1 MKNKSIF
8 IDRILSIFLYI
19 NILQVITIWL
29 IIVFDDDILLK
40 SVSTEQLYTFRI
52 MIIILGALAMANVIN
67 SYNSLKFIKENNM
80 IISVQEDSLD
90 QIKNLNNVLRAQ
102 RHDFLNNLQVV
113 YSLMQLDEYDD
124 AKEYIEEVY
133 KDIKKVSKV
142 MRTKDVAINA
152 LLQAKILDSE
162 SKQIY
167 TTLDITSTLEKLEA
181 PSWQMCRVLGN
192 LIDNAI
198 FELCKLKSKRELEI
212 YIGEELNNII
222 FVVKNN
228 GSPIPEEIREKIFE
242 PNFTTK
248 GSKGQG
254 MGLSITKEIVCEN
267 GGSIE
272 LNVDKKWTSF
282 EVKVPINI
290 QSKITTL

>member
-1 MKNKSIF
+1 MKKEAIF

-19 NILQVITIWL
+19 NILQVVTIWL
-29 IIVFDDDILLK
+29 LIVIDDDILLK
-40 SVSTEQLYTFRI
+40 NVSTEQLYTFRI
-52 MIIILGALAMANVIN
+52 MIIVLGALALANVMN
-67 SYNSLKFIKENNM
+67 SYNSVKFIKKNNM

-90 QIKNLNNVLRAQ
+90 QIKDLNNVLRAQ

-113 YSLMQLDEYDD
+113 YSLIQLDEYED

-162 SKQIY
+162 SKQIH
-167 TTLDITSTLEKLEA
+167 TTLDITSTLEKLGA
-181 PSWQMCRVLGN
+181 PSWQICRVLGN

-198 FELCKLKSKRELEI
+198 FELCKLKGKRELEI
-212 YIGEELNNII
+212 HIGEELNNII
-222 FVVKNN
+222 FSVKNN
-228 GSPIPEEIREKIFE
+228 GNPIPEEIREKIFE

-254 MGLSITKEIVCEN
+254 MGLAITKKIVYEN
-267 GGSIE
+267 GGRIQ
-272 LNVDKKWTSF
+272 LNSNKEWTNF
-282 EVKVPINI
+282 EVKVPINT

>member
-29 IIVFDDDILLK
+29 IIIFDDDTILK
-40 SVSTEQLYTFRI
+40 GASVEQLYTFRV
-52 MIIILGALAMANVIN
+52 MIIILGALAIANVIN

-90 QIKNLNNVLRAQ
+90 QIKNLNNVLRSQ

-113 YSLMQLDEYDD
+113 YSLIQLDEYED

-162 SKQIY
+162 SKQIH
-167 TTLDITSTLEKLEA
+167 TTLDITSTLENLGA

-192 LIDNAI
+192 LMDNAI
-198 FELCKLKSKRELEI
+198 FELCKLKNNRELEI
-212 YIGEELNNII
+212 HIGEELNNTI

-228 GSPIPEEIREKIFE
+228 GSLIPEEIKEKIFE

-248 GSKGQG
+248 GNKGQG
-254 MGLSITKEIVCEN
+254 MGLAITKEIVCEN
-267 GGSIE
+267 GGSIS
-272 LNVDKKWTSF
+272 VDSDEEWTSF